1 MSRKVFIDCGFY
13 YGKGLRLFKETKEYD
28 PEFVFYAFDPMT
40 RPLRCEIM
48 KQENI
53 VLSYDIVWIYD
64 GMIKFHKSS
73 RYKGRANGVF
83 SNPKAKDEDVEEM
96 PCIDFGKWIMET
108 FDKDDFIVLKMDIE
122 GAEQDVLES
131 MIKDGSIHYI
141 DIAYIEFHNKRRE
154 GYNEMKHIL
163 KSIDGL
169 DLRGAIERRK
179 GEK

>member
-1 MSRKVFIDCGFY
+1 MPRKIFIDCGFY

-28 PEFVFYAFDPMT
+28 RDFVFYAFDPMT
-40 RPLRCEIM
+40 NPERCDIM

-53 VLSYDIVWIYD
+53 ILSHDIVWIHD

-83 SNPKAKDEDVEEM
+83 SNSRAKNEDIEEM

-108 FDKDDFIVLKMDIE
+108 FNKDDFIVLKMDIE

-141 DIAYIEFHNKRRE
+141 DIGYIEFHNKRRE

-163 KSIDGL
+163 KSLDSL
-169 DLRGAIERRK
+169 DLRAPIERYK
-179 GEK
+179 EMK